1 MEDASN
7 VKRVLIVDDSPSLR
21 TMVSYTLRDAGYE
34 VMEAED
40 GNEALSMAKDN
51 DVATLVVTD
60 IKMPYMDGLELVREL
75 RKLQSYKFVP
85 ILALTTEGS
94 EETKLAGKKAG
105 VTGWMVKPFDPESL
119 LSTIKKV
126 L

>member
-1 MEDASN
+1 MADASN

-40 GNEALSMAKDN
+40 GNEALAMAKDN